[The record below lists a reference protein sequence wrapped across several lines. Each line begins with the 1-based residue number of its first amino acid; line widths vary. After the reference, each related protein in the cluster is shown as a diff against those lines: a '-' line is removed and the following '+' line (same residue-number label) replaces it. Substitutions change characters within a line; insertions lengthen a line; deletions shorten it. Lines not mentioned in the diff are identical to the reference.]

1 MIKQTYYY
9 YDVVLTFILRNNI
22 QIQFEYKKVYK
33 NKNNFFLLEKIS
45 LLSQTISF
53 SSQIFIKKY
62 VFQPKIKILLKK

>member
-45 LLSQTISF
+45 LKSQTISF
-53 SSQIFIKKY
+53 SSQIFIRKY